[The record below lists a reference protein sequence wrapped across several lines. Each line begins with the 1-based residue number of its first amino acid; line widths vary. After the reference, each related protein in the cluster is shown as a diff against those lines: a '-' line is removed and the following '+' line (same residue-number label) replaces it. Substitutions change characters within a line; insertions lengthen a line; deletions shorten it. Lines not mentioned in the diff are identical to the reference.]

1 MGVKSR
7 KMLNYKKVETTETM
21 ATLSD
26 LIQVIWPEVFTP
38 VLGATQV
45 DYMLDTYQSIDQI
58 KSEISGGVQY
68 ELILRDNEPVGYL
81 AYAIEESQL
90 FISKLYFLA
99 SSRGQGLSRQVF
111 ERFEKIAKSH
121 GKSQLHLHVNRDNTR
136 ALTIYQHYGFEIVQ
150 VVDTPFGE
158 YFLNDYWMTKKL

>member
-1 MGVKSR
+1 
-7 KMLNYKKVETTETM
+7 MLNYKKVETTETM

-68 ELILRDNEPVGYL
+68 ELILRDNVPVGYL

-111 ERFEKIAKSH
+111 ERFEKIA
-121 GKSQLHLHVNRDNTR
+121 
-136 ALTIYQHYGFEIVQ
+136 
-150 VVDTPFGE
+150 
-158 YFLNDYWMTKKL
+158 